1 MASAVNGVLLVCLWV
16 GLVSFVDSVCPR
28 ASSYGFWVEHNNDG
42 RCILKCDD
50 GYEPSGCYVLRYLR
64 SEGKWNHD
72 VPTCERKSLVSGK
85 TVLAVGTGVAA
96 VLATP
101 AVLAGAGFTAAG
113 VAAGSI
119 AAMLQTP
126 FTAAGGWFAL
136 SQSAGVVGTAL
147 TTKGLV
153 GTVTGAITYATSSSK
168 FSNCEEE

>member
-1 MASAVNGVLLVCLWV
+1 MASAVNGVLLVCLCV
-16 GLVSFVDSVCPR
+16 GLVSFVDSECPR

-50 GYEPSGCYVLRYLR
+50 GYEPSGCHVLRYSHNER
-64 SEGKWNHD
+64 KWNHD

-85 TVLAVGTGVAA
+85 TVVAVGTGVAA
-96 VLATP
+96 VLAAP
-101 AVLAGAGFTAAG
+101 AVLAGVGFTAAG

-126 FTAAGGWFAL
+126 FTAAGSWFAL

-153 GTVTGAITYATSSSK
+153 GTVTGAITYATSSK
-168 FSNCEEE
+168 FSNCEAE